1 MSVIRRSGDIR
12 ADRETAPGYR
22 NVITRV
28 LAGPANAC
36 DDITV
41 RMVSIGPR
49 GRMPRTEYGFQRVVT
64 VIQGELL
71 FMDGDG
77 AVHQVGQGDVI
88 IVRPFERHHFQNDS
102 TAPARIHIAETK
114 GS

>member
-1 MSVIRRSGDIR
+1 MAVIRRSDEIR

-22 NVITRV
+22 KVISRI
-28 LAGPANAC
+28 LAGPANGC

-41 RMVSIGPR
+41 RMVSIGPQ
-49 GRMPRTEYGFQRVVT
+49 GRLPRAEYSFQRVIT
-64 VIQGELL
+64 VVQGELV

-77 AVHQVGQGDVI
+77 TVNLVGQGDVV

-102 TAPARIHIAETK
+102 TSLARIHVAETK
-114 GS
+114 GV